1 MSVKEILF
9 NLYLL
14 SIIALLVVMFIDVLF
29 SKFNLKKI
37 DNNFYLFLFTPIV
50 MFIPIVNTI
59 YILVYSAYLF
69 YELVFSFVEFIK
81 KMSTI
86 GNSYD

>member
-9 NLYLL
+9 NLYLF
-14 SIIALLVVMFIDVLF
+14 SIVILLGIMFVDIMF

-50 MFIPIVNTI
+50 MFIPIVNSI
-59 YILVYSAYLF
+59 YILVYLAYLF

-81 KMSTI
+81 KISVVR
-86 GNSYD
+86 N

>member
-14 SIIALLVVMFIDVLF
+14 SIIALLAVMFIDVLF

-59 YILVYSAYLF
+59 YILVYLAYLF
-69 YELVFSFVEFIK
+69 YEIVFSFIEFIK